1 MAWGIRKV
9 AERSICNS
17 PAADSSFGSVSQGEE
32 LRLGSA
38 WRGFSD
44 PHPSGPADA
53 ASSSCSGLF
62 SGGGGDPREPGEVR
76 RRRAR
81 PPEGIPM
88 QPDRG
93 CRPRR
98 GGGRPNRRR
107 PGGREKPA
115 ESSGDDSHS
124 RGGGGRGRRGT
135 RGGAAA
141 SAPSAPRGCESA
153 TAEVDLPEIGKEDRG
168 NYSRRKLV
176 SNWHRYE
183 ESEKETQNGSG
194 ESQRGTDFSVLLS
207 SAGDSFTQFRLAEEK
222 EWISENLCPKQ
233 LSGLYV
239 DCQSLVQ
246 ALEELPLHLKL
257 NVAAELVQDAT
268 PVTLPQIK
276 LQSHDV
282 AKKSG
287 DLLQQQKRVGS
298 HSFPKEDSAVPLTL
312 SNKDGSGISSEALQ
326 RNPSSL
332 HQVIDHLDEDLDL
345 LLKLDAPIS
354 PESNIALEVVA
365 DGLPSG
371 DDLTKAFEETEPGR
385 TEEICST
392 SQPPEAASKNI
403 TEEELED
410 WLDSMIS

>member
-1 MAWGIRKV
+1 
-9 AERSICNS
+9 
-17 PAADSSFGSVSQGEE
+17 
-32 LRLGSA
+32 
-38 WRGFSD
+38 
-44 PHPSGPADA
+44 
-53 ASSSCSGLF
+53 
-62 SGGGGDPREPGEVR
+62 
-76 RRRAR
+76 
-81 PPEGIPM
+81 M

-93 CRPRR
+93 GRPRR

-124 RGGGGRGRRGT
+124 RGGGGRGRRGA
-135 RGGAAA
+135 RGRAAA
-141 SAPSAPRGCESA
+141 SAPFAPRSCESA
-153 TAEVDLPEIGKEDRG
+153 TAEPETGKEDRG
-168 NYSRRKLV
+168 SYSRRKLV

-207 SAGDSFTQFRLAEEK
+207 SAGDSFTQFRFAEEK

-276 LQSHDV
+276 LQSHDMT
-282 AKKSG
+282 KKSG
-287 DLLQQQKRVGS
+287 DHLQQQKRDGS
-298 HSFPKEDSAVPLTL
+298 HCYPKEDSAVPLTL
-312 SNKDGSGISSEALQ
+312 SNKDGSGMSSEALQ

-345 LLKLDAPIS
+345 LLKLDAPIN
-354 PESNIALEVVA
+354 PESNIALKVVA

-371 DDLTKAFEETEPGR
+371 DDLTKTFEETDHLEPGR

-392 SQPPEAASKNI
+392 SQLPEAASKNI

>member
-1 MAWGIRKV
+1 
-9 AERSICNS
+9 
-17 PAADSSFGSVSQGEE
+17 
-32 LRLGSA
+32 
-38 WRGFSD
+38 
-44 PHPSGPADA
+44 
-53 ASSSCSGLF
+53 
-62 SGGGGDPREPGEVR
+62 
-76 RRRAR
+76 
-81 PPEGIPM
+81 M

-93 CRPRR
+93 GRPRR

-115 ESSGDDSHS
+115 ESSSEDSHS
-124 RGGGGRGRRGT
+124 RGGGGRGRRGA
-135 RGGAAA
+135 RGRAAA
-141 SAPSAPRGCESA
+141 SAPSASRGCESA
-153 TAEVDLPEIGKEDRG
+153 TAELDLPEMGKEDRG
-168 NYSRRKLV
+168 SYSRRKLI

-183 ESEKETQNGSG
+183 ECEKEAQNGSG

-207 SAGDSFTQFRLAEEK
+207 SAGDSFTQFRFTEEK
-222 EWISENLCPKQ
+222 EWISENLGPNQ

-276 LQSHDV
+276 LQSHDM

-298 HSFPKEDSAVPLTL
+298 HCYPKEDSAVPLSL

-332 HQVIDHLDEDLDL
+332 HQVIDDLDEDLDL
-345 LLKLDAPIS
+345 LLKLDAPIN
-354 PESNIALEVVA
+354 PENYIALEVVA

-371 DDLTKAFEETEPGR
+371 DDLIRTFEETDHLEPGR
-385 TEEICST
+385 AEEICST
-392 SQPPEAASKNI
+392 SQPPEATSKNI
-403 TEEELED
+403 TEEQLED

>member
-1 MAWGIRKV
+1 
-9 AERSICNS
+9 
-17 PAADSSFGSVSQGEE
+17 
-32 LRLGSA
+32 
-38 WRGFSD
+38 
-44 PHPSGPADA
+44 
-53 ASSSCSGLF
+53 
-62 SGGGGDPREPGEVR
+62 
-76 RRRAR
+76 
-81 PPEGIPM
+81 M

-93 CRPRR
+93 GRPRR

-124 RGGGGRGRRGT
+124 RGGGGRGRRGA
-135 RGGAAA
+135 RGRAAA
-141 SAPSAPRGCESA
+141 SAPFAPRSCESA
-153 TAEVDLPEIGKEDRG
+153 TAEPETGKEDRG
-168 NYSRRKLV
+168 SYSRRKLV

-207 SAGDSFTQFRLAEEK
+207 SAGDSFTQFRFAEEK
-222 EWISENLCPKQ
+222 EWISENLCPK
-233 LSGLYV
+233 
-239 DCQSLVQ
+239 
-246 ALEELPLHLKL
+246 
-257 NVAAELVQDAT
+257 QDAT

-276 LQSHDV
+276 LQSHDMT
-282 AKKSG
+282 KKSG
-287 DLLQQQKRVGS
+287 DHLQQQKRDGS
-298 HSFPKEDSAVPLTL
+298 HCYPKEDSAVPLTL
-312 SNKDGSGISSEALQ
+312 SNKDGSGMSSEALQ

-345 LLKLDAPIS
+345 LLKLDAPIN
-354 PESNIALEVVA
+354 PESNIALKVVA

-371 DDLTKAFEETEPGR
+371 DDLTKTFEETDHLEPGR

-392 SQPPEAASKNI
+392 SQLPEAASKNI

>member
-1 MAWGIRKV
+1 
-9 AERSICNS
+9 
-17 PAADSSFGSVSQGEE
+17 
-32 LRLGSA
+32 
-38 WRGFSD
+38 
-44 PHPSGPADA
+44 
-53 ASSSCSGLF
+53 
-62 SGGGGDPREPGEVR
+62 
-76 RRRAR
+76 
-81 PPEGIPM
+81 M
-88 QPDRG
+88 QADRG
-93 CRPRR
+93 GRPRR
-98 GGGRPNRRR
+98 GGGHPNRRR

-115 ESSGDDSHS
+115 ERSSGDDSHG
-124 RGGGGRGRRGT
+124 RGGGGRGRRGV

-153 TAEVDLPEIGKEDRG
+153 TAEPDLTEVGKDQG
-168 NYSRRKLV
+168 SYSRRKLA

-183 ESEKETQNGSG
+183 ESEKESQNDSG

-207 SAGDSFTQFRLAEEK
+207 SAGDSFTQFRFAEEK

-268 PVTLPQIK
+268 PVALPQIK

-287 DLLQQQKRVGS
+287 GLLQQQKGVGS
-298 HSFPKEDSAVPLTL
+298 YPKEDSAVPLTL
-312 SNKDGSGISSEALQ
+312 SNKDGSAISSEALQ
-326 RNPSSL
+326 RNSSSL
-332 HQVIDHLDEDLDL
+332 HQVTDHLDEDLDL
-345 LLKLDAPIS
+345 LLKLDAPLN
-354 PESNIALEVVA
+354 PENNIPLKVVA

-371 DDLTKAFEETEPGR
+371 DDLTKTFEETDHLEPSS

>member
-1 MAWGIRKV
+1 
-9 AERSICNS
+9 
-17 PAADSSFGSVSQGEE
+17 
-32 LRLGSA
+32 
-38 WRGFSD
+38 
-44 PHPSGPADA
+44 
-53 ASSSCSGLF
+53 
-62 SGGGGDPREPGEVR
+62 
-76 RRRAR
+76 
-81 PPEGIPM
+81 M

-93 CRPRR
+93 GRPRR
-98 GGGRPNRRR
+98 GGGRSNRRR
-107 PGGREKPA
+107 PGGREKPV
-115 ESSGDDSHS
+115 ESGGDDS
-124 RGGGGRGRRGT
+124 RGGGGRGRRGA
-135 RGGAAA
+135 RGRAAA

-153 TAEVDLPEIGKEDRG
+153 TAGLDLPEMGKEDWG
-168 NYSRRKLV
+168 SYSRRKLV

-183 ESEKETQNGSG
+183 ESEKETQNDSG

-207 SAGDSFTQFRLAEEK
+207 SAGDSFTQFRFTEEK
-222 EWISENLCPKQ
+222 EWVSENLCPKQ

-257 NVAAELVQDAT
+257 NVAAEVVQDAT

-298 HSFPKEDSAVPLTL
+298 HCYPKEDSAVSLNL
-312 SNKDGSGISSEALQ
+312 SNKDESGISSEAFQ

-345 LLKLDAPIS
+345 LLKLDVPIN
-354 PESNIALEVVA
+354 PENNIALEVEA
-365 DGLPSG
+365 DEFPDVHYWSYY
-371 DDLTKAFEETEPGR
+371 LTYLSFLLSDHLEPGR

-410 WLDSMIS
+410 WLDTMIS